1 MIISKEVDETDFVGV
16 FRKLTEE
23 DHAEFSKA
31 LAEYRALRDSL
42 RAQGYSEEEVEAR
55 LKSRFDGETEGV
67 EQITPMEY
75 LSRMKSL
82 LAKGYSLKETYKIID
97 SSSADEIVS
106 LKKPQRAKPTA
117 ATSAKRRKRR
127 DSAVLTA

>member
-16 FRKLTEE
+16 PRKLTEK
-23 DHAEFSKA
+23 DDAEIRKG

-117 ATSAKRRKRR
+117 ATSAKRRKRH